1 VVDIKI
7 VLTPREVN
15 QIVAEHL
22 VMEGK
27 MKNLVPIDCKW
38 RVNTEDFQSSE
49 CIYEQEDNQYDEETD
64 I

>member
-1 VVDIKI
+1 
-7 VLTPREVN
+7 
-15 QIVAEHL
+15 
-22 VMEGK
+22 